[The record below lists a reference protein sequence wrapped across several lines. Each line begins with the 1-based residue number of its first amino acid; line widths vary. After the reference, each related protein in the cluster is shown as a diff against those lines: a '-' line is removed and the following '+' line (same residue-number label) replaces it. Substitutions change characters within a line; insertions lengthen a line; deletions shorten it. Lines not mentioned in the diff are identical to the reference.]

1 MEKLIFSDTE
11 YFYNK
16 FKEIVSSS
24 KWLSITTDF
33 KSTAEIPERGRRLL
47 RMEPGKLRLQSESMA
62 GAALDKKYQVTIE
75 HDIYKRIR
83 IIVSL

>member
-1 MEKLIFSDTE
+1 MERLIFSDTE
-11 YFYNK
+11 YFYRK
-16 FKEIVSSS
+16 FKEILRSS
-24 KWLSITTDF
+24 KWLSIITDF

-47 RMEPGKLRLQSESMA
+47 RMEPGKLRLQSDGVT
-62 GAALDKKYQVTIE
+62 GAVLNKKYQVTIE